1 MLPLW
6 LFSRRLIVTT
16 SLISF
21 GVGAALIG
29 LTSYVPTFLEIS
41 AGASPLVSGLA
52 VAALTLGWPISASQ
66 SGRLFLRI
74 GFRAT
79 ALIGLGI
86 AVLGAVGLFAASLV
100 PSPWTTAIACF
111 VVGLGLGLVASPT
124 LIAAQSS
131 VAWTE
136 RGVVTGANMFLR
148 SMGSAVGVAIFGA
161 VANAVIAGSGLGEQ
175 SPDAIQAASG
185 AVFVAVVVAT
195 VVTIAGAL
203 AMPRG
208 HVDDIEHRPAEQL
221 PGAGR
226 CAVASRARSPAADE
240 AARSR

>member
-1 MLPLW
+1 M
-6 LFSRRLIVTT
+6 
-16 SLISF
+16 
-21 GVGAALIG
+21 
-29 LTSYVPTFLEIS
+29 
-41 AGASPLVSGLA
+41 
-52 VAALTLGWPISASQ
+52 
-66 SGRLFLRI
+66 
-74 GFRAT
+74 
-79 ALIGLGI
+79 
-86 AVLGAVGLFAASLV
+86 GLFAASLV

-161 VANAVIAGSGLGEQ
+161 VANAVIAGSGLGEH

-208 HVDDIEHRPAEQL
+208 HVDDIEHRPAEQ
-221 PGAGR
+221 PAGD
-226 CAVASRARSPAADE
+226 APAADQSAREPADEE
-240 AARSR
+240 ATSPGA

>member
-1 MLPLW
+1 MLLTVFVFIERRAAEPVLPLG
-6 LFSRRLIVTT
+6 LFSRRLIVAT

-41 AGASPLVSGLA
+41 RARARSSRASRSPRSPSVADLGVA
-52 VAALTLGWPISASQ
+52 VGPALPAH
-66 SGRLFLRI
+66 RVPRH
-74 GFRAT
+74 R
-79 ALIGLGI
+79 LIGLGI
-86 AVLGAVGLFAASLV
+86 SVLGAMGLFAASLV

-175 SPDAIQAASG
+175 SPVGSRRHPARCSS
-185 AVFVAVVVAT
+185 
-195 VVTIAGAL
+195 
-203 AMPRG
+203 PSSS
-208 HVDDIEHRPAEQL
+208 RP
-221 PGAGR
+221 
-226 CAVASRARSPAADE
+226 S
-240 AARSR
+240 